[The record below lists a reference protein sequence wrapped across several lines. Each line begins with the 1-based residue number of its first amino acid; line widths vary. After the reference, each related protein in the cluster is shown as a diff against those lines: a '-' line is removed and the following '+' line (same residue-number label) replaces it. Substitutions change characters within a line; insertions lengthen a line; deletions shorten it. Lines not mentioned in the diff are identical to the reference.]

1 MNAPRLAV
9 LHRPHGA
16 AGLREIF
23 AASRG
28 LCEPHLVL
36 RQEVAEQDPEI
47 LRTAPS
53 FFPVSVCTGDDVTSA
68 VRDMSAAGLVTFHDA
83 ELEHV
88 DAALTAL
95 GLPGR
100 SLIDDAWDKLV
111 QRRAFESAG
120 CSAIRAVPVD
130 RAEDLHNAVARIGL
144 PAVLKPRRAAGGG
157 GVAFIGT
164 EADVQHQLDR
174 RTRWNGLL
182 LETRI
187 PSSAHP
193 SGVGWLG
200 DFVSVETASV
210 GTDRRHL
217 AVFDK
222 VPVSV
227 VARAGHDGADAV
239 DVTGDV
245 TPSRLPAPAHRAVL
259 DATSAAL
266 DALGVRDR
274 VTHTELR
281 IGSDGA
287 EVIEVNGRVGGHLAR
302 VLRLVGGPD
311 LIGQALTVALGVSP
325 APAPETAPGYALGL
339 FAPFPDRT
347 GPVLSSVSRA
357 DLRALPG
364 VVGVDEVARQGAAR
378 QDTGGRIAN
387 LTLRAPDSETLDRY
401 VREVSSGL
409 AGLFAA
415 DGMRDD
421 PWLLRLAGGPLE
433 DRRPS
438 HAD

>member
-1 MNAPRLAV
+1 MAI

-36 RQEVAEQDPEI
+36 RQEVAERDPEI
-47 LRTAPS
+47 LRTAS
-53 FFPVSVCTGDDVTSA
+53 SLFPVSVCAGDDVTSA
-68 VRDMSAAGLVTFHDA
+68 VRELSAEGLVTFHDA

-88 DAALTAL
+88 DAALAAL

-100 SLIDDAWDKLV
+100 SLVDDAWDKLV
-111 QRRAFESAG
+111 QRRAFASAG

-130 RAEDLHNAVARIGL
+130 RPEDLRNAIARIGL

-157 GVAFIGT
+157 GVAFVGT
-164 EADVQHQLDR
+164 EADVQYQLDNR
-174 RTRWNGLL
+174 ARWTGLL

-187 PSSAHP
+187 PPAAHP

-200 DFVSVETASV
+200 DFVSVETASA

-222 VPVSV
+222 APVSI

-245 TPSRLPAPAHRAVL
+245 TPSRLPAPAYRAVL

-281 IGSDGA
+281 VGA
-287 EVIEVNGRVGGHLAR
+287 EGVEVIEVNGRVGGHLAR

-311 LIGQALTVALGVSP
+311 LIRHALTVALG
-325 APAPETAPGYALGL
+325 APPTPVPETAPGYAMGL
-339 FAPFPDRT
+339 FVPFSDRT

-357 DLRALPG
+357 DLRVLPG
-364 VVGVDEVARQGAAR
+364 VVGVDEVARPGADR
-378 QDTGGRIAN
+378 QDTSGRVAN
-387 LTLRAPDSETLDRY
+387 LTLRAPDADTLDRY
-401 VREVSSGL
+401 VRDVSSGL
-409 AGLFAA
+409 ADLFEA

-421 PWLLRLAGGPLE
+421 PWLSHLAGRPLE
-433 DRRPS
+433 DRRPR
-438 HAD
+438 HAG